1 MRYSLHN
8 QGQRTKM
15 RPLETEVLFGH
26 VGTENGLKALT
37 YDLGNG
43 HKVNVRGKI
52 DRIDQMIIDNQR
64 YLGIVDYKSSSHKF
78 NYQDA
83 YYGLALQMLTYLN
96 AMLQNT
102 DLLLDL
108 PRICS

>member
-1 MRYSLHN
+1 MFVERL
-8 QGQRTKM
+8 
-15 RPLETEVLFGH
+15 TELIRW
-26 VGTENGLKALT
+26 LL
-37 YDLGNG
+37 
-43 HKVNVRGKI
+43 
-52 DRIDQMIIDNQR
+52 DNQR

-108 PRICS
+108 NAGEEIKPAGAVYMHLQNPVIKQKEYFEKSI